1 MKMVRT
7 ELPEVLLLE
16 PEVFRDERGAV
27 FESHNRRRLAQAIGA
42 DVDFVQDNHTTS
54 RKDALRGLHY
64 QVVRPQGK
72 LIRVLRGEIFD
83 VAVDLRR
90 SSPTFGRWAG
100 FTLSEAN
107 RLSAWIP
114 PGFAH
119 GLLALSE
126 GAEVLYKMTDY
137 WSPEHERAILWSDP
151 EIGVRWP
158 LPGEPFLS
166 PKDRAAKRLA
176 EAELFA

>member
-1 MKMVRT
+1 MKVRRT

-27 FESHNRRRLAQAIGA
+27 FESHNRRRLAQAIGI
-42 DVDFVQDNHTTS
+42 DTEFVQDNHTTS
-54 RKDALRGLHY
+54 RKHVLRGLHY

-90 SSPTFGRWAG
+90 SSPNFKRWAG
-100 FTLSEAN
+100 FNLSESS
-107 RLSAWIP
+107 RMMAWIP

-126 GAEVLYKMTDY
+126 EAQVLYKMTDY
-137 WSPEHERAILWSDP
+137 WAPEHERAILWNDP

-158 LPGEPFLS
+158 LPGEPLLS
-166 PKDRAAKRLA
+166 SKDRAAKRLA